1 MLKSHWFSEE
11 NTNNSTKESHRLK
24 QSSHRGNVSQI
35 SFWCNMWCD
44 KLSLKM
50 QNLGKIRVRI
60 SPKKQTV
67 IQYKAENLVS
77 AWFAFLFVGVCNVL
91 LVLFVFFASFK
102 TLLIQMDFHQN
113 IDKGFSCIHH
123 IIKNLELEI
132 DFILK
137 DKFQNIPKKV
147 HFLSNIAK
155 FTSFYS
161 WGPPLFVCDVI
172 LSWIQIFLVIGK
184 QQREGR
190 CVCVYLWLC
199 VFVCVCVFIGV
210 SACMAVSVC
219 VWWYMGIWGCIQ
231 V

>member
-1 MLKSHWFSEE
+1 MEGREPSFS
-11 NTNNSTKESHRLK
+11 L
-24 QSSHRGNVSQI
+24 I
-35 SFWCNMWCD
+35 CFSFCRC
-44 KLSLKM
+44 L
-50 QNLGKIRVRI
+50 QCFIG
-60 SPKKQTV
+60 
-67 IQYKAENLVS
+67 
-77 AWFAFLFVGVCNVL
+77 FVC
-91 LVLFVFFASFK
+91 FFASFK
-102 TLLIQMDFHQN
+102 TLLIQMDFQQN
-113 IDKGFSCIHH
+113 IDKGLSCIHH

-137 DKFQNIPKKV
+137 DKFQNISKKKV

-190 CVCVYLWLC
+190 CVCVC
-199 VFVCVCVFIGV
+199 VFVIVCFCVRLSVCVCVFIGV

>member
-67 IQYKAENLVS
+67 IQWKAENLVS

-91 LVLFVFFASFK
+91 LVLFVFLQVSRLCWFKWISSKTLTKASLVSIILSKTYNLKSMSYLRTNFK
-102 TLLIQMDFHQN
+102 TF
-113 IDKGFSCIHH
+113 
-123 IIKNLELEI
+123 
-132 DFILK
+132 LK
-137 DKFQNIPKKV
+137 KKSIFFQ
-147 HFLSNIAK
+147 
-155 FTSFYS
+155 T
-161 WGPPLFVCDVI
+161 
-172 LSWIQIFLVIGK
+172 
-184 QQREGR
+184 
-190 CVCVYLWLC
+190 
-199 VFVCVCVFIGV
+199 
-210 SACMAVSVC
+210 
-219 VWWYMGIWGCIQ
+219 
-231 V
+231 